1 MLLDKPNVVLPLASS
16 YNERGVDGY
25 SSTVTN
31 AIDQRKIN
39 SVYEV
44 VKNSQTGGV
53 TLELV
58 KRPGISN
65 PGGTYGAASQLPYL
79 VIRAAGSTDL
89 SATGNWV
96 FSRSGSDI
104 RASDGLGVTTVIVTA
119 AGNEPRWV
127 DKTLISG
134 VETVVLQIH
143 NQSTNA
149 QRTFYSNS
157 IGTWTEITD
166 LVFAA
171 FGHRGKME
179 HLNGFAHILTSDNYI
194 YSSSIN
200 TLATWPAINRVAK
213 QIKQDIAAGLM
224 RFSNQI
230 LAFGMNTVEVFGH
243 AGYAT
248 GSPLDV
254 IPSSSRDVGIEVG
267 TTEAQKAH
275 YYTTLGNRLYFV
287 GNMGGS
293 PRFSR
298 SLIAYDGQSFEK
310 VSTRN
315 IDKILTFAT
324 KVYSV
329 NRMELYGK
337 AAVAI
342 ALTAPSSTG
351 TQRWLMFFPEWNDWF
366 EWTSDVYSPIGTG
379 DLQLGIAGS
388 TETKLYRYSGSEK
401 WQDDTTDYTMTHQ
414 FDLPTKGNQLQRAY
428 WMGVEGDTARS
439 ASSLNVELSRDDW
452 QTVETAR
459 AIDMTKAKK
468 HLYRCGSANK
478 FGVRLSHTGNL
489 DCRLRSFLA
498 RIA

>member
-1 MLLDKPNVVLPLASS
+1 MQLDKPNVVLPLATS

-25 SSTVTN
+25 TSTVTN
-31 AIDQRKIN
+31 AIDQRKVN

-53 TLELV
+53 TLYLA
-58 KRPGISN
+58 KRPGITKNTSTF
-65 PGGTYGAASQLPYL
+65 GTASQLPYL
-79 VIRAAGSTDL
+79 VVRAAGTTDL
-89 SATGNWV
+89 SPLSNWII
-96 FSRSGSDI
+96 SRSGNDI
-104 RASDGLGVTTVIVTA
+104 RASDGNGVTTVIVTA
-119 AGNEPRWV
+119 AGNEPRWI

-149 QRTFYSNS
+149 QRTFYSNA
-157 IGTWTEITD
+157 IATWTEITD

-171 FGHRGKME
+171 LSTRGKME
-179 HLNGFAHILTSDNYI
+179 HLNGFAHILTADNYI

-213 QIKQDIAAGLM
+213 QIKQDVATGLM

-267 TTEAQKAH
+267 VTEGNKAH
-275 YYTTLGNRLYFV
+275 YYANLGNRLYFI
-287 GNMGGS
+287 GNMGGN

-298 SLIAYDGQSFEK
+298 SLISYDGQNFEK
-310 VSTRN
+310 VSTRG
-315 IDKILTFAT
+315 IDKILAFVP
-324 KVYSV
+324 KIYGVS
-329 NRMELYGK
+329 RMEFFGK
-337 AAVAI
+337 SAVAI
-342 ALTAPSSTG
+342 AFTAPSLGST
-351 TQRWLMFFPEWNDWF
+351 QSWLMYFPEWNDWF
-366 EWTSDVYSPIGTG
+366 EWTSDVYCPISTG
-379 DLQLGIAGS
+379 MEFLGVAS
-388 TETKLYRYSGSEK
+388 NTETKLFRYSNSER

-414 FDLPTKGNQLQRAY
+414 FDLPVKGNQLQRAY

-439 ASSLNVELSRDDW
+439 SSTLNLVISRDDW
-452 QTVETAR
+452 QTIETAR
-459 AIDMTKAKK
+459 GIDINLPKK
-468 HLYRCGSANK
+468 HIYRCGSANK
-478 FGVRLSHTGNL
+478 FGIRLTHVGNS
-489 DCRLRSFLA
+489 DCRLRNFVA
-498 RIA
+498 RIS